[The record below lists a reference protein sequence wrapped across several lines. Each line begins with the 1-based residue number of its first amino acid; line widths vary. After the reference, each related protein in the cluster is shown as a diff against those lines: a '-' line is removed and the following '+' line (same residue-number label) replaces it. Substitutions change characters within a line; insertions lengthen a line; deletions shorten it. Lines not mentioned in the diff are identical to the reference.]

1 MNTELFRLGVPDTV
15 ITQQFGR
22 TNVAQ
27 SYEYDHR
34 SLAEKLEFVRIPRIA
49 TDVIKPGSFQELIAK
64 MVVGGMV
71 PTSHIAQSFKAIQ
84 AASGDQ
90 AAYRYLAASSDGF
103 HVTPYGFCVN
113 SFSMNPC
120 ARHLKCF
127 DNCKHFT
134 ASGLPEHTVTLQS
147 LRAQLAA
154 MREAAASKPANTVGR
169 RNQIAHAD
177 TLLAGVDAALRAEP
191 RTSVFGGDVDHSRPR
206 EDVLS

>member
-1 MNTELFRLGVPDTV
+1 
-15 ITQQFGR
+15 
-22 TNVAQ
+22 
-27 SYEYDHR
+27 
-34 SLAEKLEFVRIPRIA
+34 
-49 TDVIKPGSFQELIAK
+49 

-71 PTSHIAQSFKAIQ
+71 PTSHIAQSFKSIQ
-84 AASGDQ
+84 AAAGDE

-127 DNCKHFT
+127 DKCKHFA
-134 ASGLPEHTVTLQS
+134 ASGLPEHTITLQS
-147 LRAQLAA
+147 LRDQLAV
-154 MREAAASKPANTVGR
+154 MRAAAASKPAKTVGR

-177 TLLAGVDAALRAEP
+177 TLLAGVDAALCAAP
-191 RTSVFGGDVDHSRPR
+191 RTLVFGGDIDHSRPR